1 MTAQIIK
8 LWDNLYYHIGTEVNC
23 LTIIVVLFGIM
34 HYMKPRKTPYYA
46 YLQTGVFCSALIGV
60 LDIFMAVIA
69 QNMNDKGAWVLTSA
83 MCVAT
88 ALYFV
93 CLTNMCLYIIFLLPK
108 CRTQVIKIDIISRI
122 VMTITAVPVFVI
134 YGSHTGM
141 RNDHGILSLESYI
154 MTVTYVTFAALLFIF
169 LFVMYHHKSIA
180 KIVRQCILFFLP
192 LDTLFLLIQ
201 HYQMRTMFV
210 SAVATLPL
218 FGMYMFFHS
227 NPFDEIIG
235 CQNTYSMEVRFNENH
250 KDNKP
255 FYFAMLRIPSFL
267 HKNFIS
273 DESNDIKFLVDL
285 VRELEAAYKNVHIYR
300 RSIGEFYM
308 IYECGT
314 KDSYEIMR
322 QIGHRLHK
330 KLHHMNTN
338 EKFIMIGIEYNCS
351 VRNISMMMD
360 IMQQAVVK
368 YSNRF
373 GFCSILLKSDEYQ
386 DLTDAYYMAEFLEK
400 MRDEKQYDNDNVVCY
415 AQPIYEVESERFK
428 TAEALMRFK
437 IQDKLISPG
446 VFVPIAEANSCIHF
460 LTVCMFHRVC
470 LAICELEKNYEF
482 DAISINVSVQ
492 EFSEHDVAEEFLD
505 IIRQYHVSTSKI
517 RLELTE
523 SALVTDSNM
532 LAKNMKVMAAAGI
545 QFYLDDFG
553 SGYSSLERL
562 TELPFSVVKFDKS
575 LLYSALKNSKTDR
588 LINGIVPIIQGDN
601 FKALVEGVED
611 NEQNDYSIKT
621 GFEYIQGYKW
631 AKPVPI
637 LQLSDYFEKLGKE

>member
-1 MTAQIIK
+1 MTAQIIT
-8 LWDNLYYHIGTEVNC
+8 LWDSLYYHIGTEVNC
-23 LTIIVVLFGIM
+23 LIIILVLFGIM
-34 HYMKPRKTPYYA
+34 HYMKPRKTPYYI
-46 YLQTGVFCSALIGV
+46 YIHTGVFCAALIGV
-60 LDIFMAVIA
+60 LDIFMAVSA
-69 QNMNDKGAWVLTSA
+69 QNMNDHGAWVVTSA

-93 CLTNMCLYIIFLLPK
+93 CLTNMCLYVIFLLPR
-108 CRTQVIKIDIISRI
+108 CRVHVFKIDVAGRVI
-122 VMTITAVPVFVI
+122 MTLTAVPIFI
-134 YGSHTGM
+134 TYGLSSGI
-141 RNDHGILSLESYI
+141 RNDHGVLSLEQYI
-154 MTVTYVTFAALLFIF
+154 TAVTGITFAALLFI
-169 LFVMYHHKSIA
+169 LVFVLINRKSMA

-201 HYQMRTMFV
+201 HYQMRTLFV

-235 CQNTYSMEVRFNENH
+235 CQNTYSMEVRFNENQ
-250 KDNKP
+250 KDKTP
-255 FYFAMLRIPSFL
+255 FYFGMLRIPSLL

-273 DESNDIKFLVDL
+273 DESDDMKFLVDL
-285 VRELEAAYKNVHIYR
+285 VRELETKYKNMYVYR
-300 RSIGEFYM
+300 RSVGEFYM
-308 IYECGT
+308 IYEYSEQT
-314 KDSYEIMR
+314 QAYQNMN
-322 QIGHRLHK
+322 QIGHLLHK
-330 KLHHMNTN
+330 RMQQLNAN
-338 EKFIMIGIEYNCS
+338 EKFIMIGIEYNAS
-351 VRNISMMMD
+351 IRNISMMMD

-373 GFCSILLKSDEYQ
+373 GFCRVLLKQDMYQ
-386 DLTDAYYMAEFLEK
+386 DLIDAYYMAELLEK
-400 MRDEKQYDNDNVVCY
+400 MRDEKNNVICF
-415 AQPIYEVESERFK
+415 AQPIYEVESGGFK
-428 TAEALMRFK
+428 TAEALMRLK
-437 IQDKLISPG
+437 IGDELIAPG

-460 LTVCMFHRVC
+460 LTVCMFHHVC
-470 LAICELEKNYEF
+470 QAICELDKNYDF

-492 EFSEHDVAEEFLD
+492 EFSEDDVAEEFLG
-505 IIRQYHVSTSKI
+505 IIEQYHVPTSKI

-532 LAKNMKVMAAAGI
+532 LAKNMKTMANAGI

-553 SGYSSLERL
+553 TGYSSLERL

-611 NEQNDYSIKT
+611 NEQYDYSIKT

-631 AKPVPI
+631 ARPVPI
-637 LQLSDYFEKLGKE
+637 LELSEYFKTKE

>member
-1 MTAQIIK
+1 MTAQIIT
-8 LWDNLYYHIGTEVNC
+8 LWDSLYYHIGTEVNC
-23 LTIIVVLFGIM
+23 LIIILVLFGIM
-34 HYMKPRKTPYYA
+34 HYMKPRKTPYYI
-46 YLQTGVFCSALIGV
+46 YLQTGVFSSALIGV
-60 LDIFMAVIA
+60 LDIFMAITA
-69 QNMNDKGAWVLTSA
+69 QNMNDHGAWVVTSA

-93 CLTNMCLYIIFLLPK
+93 CLTNMCLYVVFLLPK
-108 CRTQVIKIDIISRI
+108 CRVNVLKLDVIFRVI
-122 VMTITAVPVFVI
+122 MTLAAVPIFI
-134 YGSHTGM
+134 LYGLSTGH
-141 RNDHGILSLESYI
+141 RNEHGVLSLRLYI
-154 MTVTYVTFAALLFIF
+154 TSVTGITFAALLFI
-169 LFVMYHHKSIA
+169 LVFVLINRRSMA

-201 HYQMRTMFV
+201 HYQMRTLFV

-218 FGMYMFFHS
+218 FGMYLFFHS

-235 CQNTYSMEVRFNENH
+235 CQNTYAMEVRFNENH
-250 KDNKP
+250 KDKTP
-255 FYFAMLRIPSFL
+255 FYFGMLRIPSLL

-273 DESNDIKFLVDL
+273 DESDDMKFLIDL
-285 VRELEAAYKNVHIYR
+285 VRELDTKYKNMYVYR
-300 RSIGEFYM
+300 RSVGEFYM
-308 IYECGT
+308 IYE
-314 KDSYEIMR
+314 YEEQNKAYQDMNR
-322 QIGHRLHK
+322 IGHLLYKRMQQL
-330 KLHHMNTN
+330 NAN
-338 EKFIMIGIEYNCS
+338 EKFIMIGIEYNAS
-351 VRNISMMMD
+351 IRNISMMMD

-373 GFCSILLKSDEYQ
+373 GFCRVLLKQDMYQ
-386 DLTDAYYMAEFLEK
+386 DLIDAYYMAELLEK
-400 MRDEKQYDNDNVVCY
+400 MRDEKQYDNENVICY
-415 AQPIYEVESERFK
+415 AQPIYEVESGGFK

-437 IQDKLISPG
+437 IQDQLIAPG
-446 VFVPIAEANSCIHF
+446 IFVPIAEANSCIHF
-460 LTVCMFHRVC
+460 LTVCMFHHVC
-470 LAICELEKNYEF
+470 RAICELDKNYDF

-492 EFSEHDVAEEFLD
+492 EFSEDDVAEEFLG
-505 IIRQYHVSTSKI
+505 IIEQYHVPTSKI

-532 LAKNMKVMAAAGI
+532 LAKNMKTMANAGI

-553 SGYSSLERL
+553 TGYSSLERL

-611 NEQNDYSIKT
+611 NEQYDYSIKT

-631 AKPVPI
+631 ARPVPI
-637 LQLSDYFEKLGKE
+637 LELSEYFKTKE

>member
-1 MTAQIIK
+1 MTAQIIT
-8 LWDNLYYHIGTEVNC
+8 LWDSLYYHIGTEVNC
-23 LTIIVVLFGIM
+23 LIIILVLFGIM
-34 HYMKPRKTPYYA
+34 HYMKPRKTPYYI
-46 YLQTGVFCSALIGV
+46 YIHTGVFCAALIGV
-60 LDIFMAVIA
+60 LDIFMAVSA
-69 QNMNDKGAWVLTSA
+69 QNMNDHGAWVVTSA

-93 CLTNMCLYIIFLLPK
+93 CLTNMCLYVVFLLPR
-108 CRTQVIKIDIISRI
+108 CRVHVFKIDVAGRVI
-122 VMTITAVPVFVI
+122 MTLTAVPIFITYGLSSGICNDHGVLSLEQYITAV
-134 YGSHTGM
+134 TG
-141 RNDHGILSLESYI
+141 I
-154 MTVTYVTFAALLFIF
+154 TFAALLFI
-169 LFVMYHHKSIA
+169 LVFVLINRKSMA

-201 HYQMRTMFV
+201 HYQMRTLFV

-235 CQNTYSMEVRFNENH
+235 CQNTYSMEVRFNENQ
-250 KDNKP
+250 KDKTP
-255 FYFAMLRIPSFL
+255 FYFGMLRIPSLL

-273 DESNDIKFLVDL
+273 DESDDMKFLVDL
-285 VRELEAAYKNVHIYR
+285 VRELETKYKNMYVYR
-300 RSIGEFYM
+300 RSVGEFYM
-308 IYECGT
+308 IYEYSEQT
-314 KDSYEIMR
+314 QAYQNMN
-322 QIGHRLHK
+322 QIGHLLHK
-330 KLHHMNTN
+330 RMQQLNAN
-338 EKFIMIGIEYNCS
+338 EKFIMIGIEYNAS
-351 VRNISMMMD
+351 IRNISMMMD

-373 GFCSILLKSDEYQ
+373 GFCRVLLKQDMYQ
-386 DLTDAYYMAEFLEK
+386 DLIDAYYMAELLEK
-400 MRDEKQYDNDNVVCY
+400 MRDEKKYENDNVICF
-415 AQPIYEVESERFK
+415 AQPIYEVESGGFK
-428 TAEALMRFK
+428 TAEALMRLK
-437 IQDKLISPG
+437 IGDELIAPG
-446 VFVPIAEANSCIHF
+446 VFVLIAEANSCIHF
-460 LTVCMFHRVC
+460 LTVCMFHHVC
-470 LAICELEKNYEF
+470 QAICELDKNYDF

-492 EFSEHDVAEEFLD
+492 EFSEDDVAEEFLG
-505 IIRQYHVSTSKI
+505 IIEQYHVPTSKI

-532 LAKNMKVMAAAGI
+532 LAKNMKTMANAGI

-553 SGYSSLERL
+553 TGYSSLERL

-611 NEQNDYSIKT
+611 NEQYDYSIKT

-631 AKPVPI
+631 ARPVPI
-637 LQLSDYFEKLGKE
+637 LELSEYFKTKV